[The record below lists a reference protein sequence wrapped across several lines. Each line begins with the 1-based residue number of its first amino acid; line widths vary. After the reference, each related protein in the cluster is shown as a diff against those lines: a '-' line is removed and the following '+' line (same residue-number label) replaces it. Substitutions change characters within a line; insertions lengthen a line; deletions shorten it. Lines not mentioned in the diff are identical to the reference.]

1 MFDQTPE
8 PALAPA
14 RHDAD
19 AAAASDGDAP
29 APRRLAI
36 SGTRPRLLLRAARL
50 GAALYRRERDLPRLL
65 PGCTP
70 AGRRARDVAD
80 RLVPLEAALDAQRRA
95 RAPEWSAG
103 RHVAALAALLAER
116 AAAEAAA
123 ARPALG

>member
-1 MFDQTPE
+1 MFDGPIPE
-8 PALAPA
+8 RACQSPAPAPA
-14 RHDAD
+14 RPPAE
-19 AAAASDGDAP
+19 ASRP
-29 APRRLAI
+29 AE
-36 SGTRPRLLLRAARL
+36 TRPRLLLRAARA

-65 PGCTP
+65 PGMSP

-95 RAPEWSAG
+95 GSPNWSAR

-123 ARPALG
+123 ALR